1 VNKSRL
7 ECISDGVIAVIIT
20 IMVFELKAPHG
31 TGVAEL
37 MPLVPTFLSYVLSF
51 FFLCLYW
58 NQHHHLLHAAT
69 QINGSVMW
77 ANLHLL
83 FWLSLIPFATSYMDQ
98 NSFSGTPVALYG
110 SIMFMAGVSYYIL
123 QRALIA
129 ANAQDSLLVKVVGH
143 KDIRA
148 FISPIL
154 WFLGVLIANFMTWIA
169 IAIYVFIALMWVIPD
184 RRIENAMA
192 KS

>member
-1 VNKSRL
+1 M

-58 NQHHHLLHAAT
+58 NQHHHLLHATT

-98 NSFSGTPVALYG
+98 NNFAGTPVALYG
-110 SIMFMAGVSYYIL
+110 GIMFMAGVSYYVL
-123 QRALIA
+123 QRTLIA
-129 ANAQDSLLVKVVGH
+129 ANGQGSLLVKVVGH
-143 KDIRA
+143 KDVRA

-154 WFLGVLIANFMTWIA
+154 WLLGVLIANFVTWIA

-192 KS
+192 KF

>member
-1 VNKSRL
+1 MNKGRL

-31 TGVAEL
+31 TGVADL

-51 FFLCLYW
+51 FFICLYW

-69 QINGSVMW
+69 KINGAVMW

-98 NSFSGTPVALYG
+98 NHFSNLPVALYG
-110 SIMFMAGVSYYIL
+110 GIMFMAGAAYYIL
-123 QRALIA
+123 QRILM
-129 ANAQDSLLVKVVGH
+129 QVGGEDSLLVTVVGR

-148 FISPIL
+148 FISPVL
-154 WFLGVLIANFMTWIA
+154 WLVGVVMANFTTWGA

-184 RRIENAMA
+184 RRIESAMV